1 MDMHDSLDE
10 FDKAEAANEEAKRRR
25 VIFGLVGGFL
35 AVLVAIVAIQWAV
48 DSGDS
53 GDSVAG
59 GAEGDPLPVAALT
72 TLEGEAFPLDSIVGE
87 PTVLNFFASWCGPCR
102 AELPAFQEVSEATT
116 GQVRFVGVN
125 TRETDIDNARD
136 LVAETGVTYTVALGD
151 DGTLF
156 QDVGG
161 LAMPTTA
168 FVSAEGRIVEVHSG
182 ILTQGDL
189 ENKIDEHFG

>member
-1 MDMHDSLDE
+1 MDMIDSLSEPTDAELADE
-10 FDKAEAANEEAKRRR
+10 ETKRRR
-25 VIFGLVGGFL
+25 VIFALVGGFL
-35 AVLVAIVAIQWAV
+35 AVLVGIVAVQWAV
-48 DSGDS
+48 DSGDAQ
-53 GDSVAG
+53 DSDAD
-59 GAEGDPLPVAALT
+59 EGDPLPVAALT
-72 TLEGEAFPLDSIVGE
+72 TLEGDPFPLESIVGA

-102 AELPAFQEVSEATT
+102 AELPSFQEVSQARK
-116 GQVRFVGVN
+116 GKVKFVGIN
-125 TRETDIDNARD
+125 TRETDIDNALE

-161 LAMPTTA
+161 LGMPATA

>member
-1 MDMHDSLDE
+1 MDMHDSPDE
-10 FDKAEAANEEAKRRR
+10 FDKAEATAEEAKRRR

-53 GDSVAG
+53 GDQL
-59 GAEGDPLPVAALT
+59 GAGDPLPVAALT
-72 TLEGEAFPLDSIVGE
+72 TLDGEAFPLDSIVGE

-116 GQVRFVGVN
+116 GQVQFVGVN
-125 TRETDIDNARD
+125 TRETDVEDARE

-189 ENKIDEHFG
+189 EKKIDEHFG

>member
-1 MDMHDSLDE
+1 MDMTDSLNE
-10 FDKAEAANEEAKRRR
+10 PTEAELADEEAKRRR
-25 VIFGLVGGFL
+25 VIFALVGGFL
-35 AVLVAIVAIQWAV
+35 AILVGIVAVQWAV
-48 DSGDS
+48 DSGS
-53 GDSVAG
+53 GDSVVAG
-59 GAEGDPLPVAALT
+59 AGDGDPLPAAALT
-72 TLEGEAFPLDSIVGE
+72 TLEGEPFPLDSIVGE

-102 AELPAFQEVSEATT
+102 AELPAFQEVSQAT
-116 GQVRFVGVN
+116 GGDVRFVGVN
-125 TRETDIDNARD
+125 TRETDLDNARD

-151 DGTLF
+151 DGSLF

-189 ENKIDEHFG
+189 EKKIDEHFG